1 MNAHD
6 DLPVSSHDAVSSMRA
21 IVRIALFA
29 AIIAALGILPKFDLP
44 LLPGVPVTAQTLG
57 VMLAGIFLGPRNGAL
72 AVLLFLF
79 VMALGAPFLSGGR
92 GGLAVFYG
100 PSVGYLAGWVVGAF
114 VCGAIMQR
122 LKVGP
127 AWLRMEWLRAWFA
140 AFIGGL
146 VVVHAFGIVGLAWKA
161 NLTLPQAAMLDL
173 AFVPG
178 DILKTIAAAMIAAA
192 VLRSIPSF
200 RLQRP
205 L

>member
-1 MNAHD
+1 MNTHD
-6 DLPVSSHDAVSSMRA
+6 NLPASGHDSVSSMRA

-29 AIIAALGILPKFDLP
+29 AIIAALGLLPKFDLP

-79 VMALGAPFLSGGR
+79 VVALGAPFLSGGR

-114 VCGAIMQR
+114 VCGAMMQYM
-122 LKVGP
+122 KAGP
-127 AWLRMEWLRAWFA
+127 VWLRAWFA
-140 AFIGGL
+140 TFIGGL
-146 VVVHAFGIVGLAWKA
+146 VVVHAVGIPVLAWKA
-161 NLTLPQAAMLDL
+161 GLSLPQAAMLDL

-178 DILKTIAAAMIAAA
+178 DILKTIAAAMIAVA
-192 VLRSIPSF
+192 VHRSVPSF
-200 RLQRP
+200 GLQQRL
-205 L
+205 